1 MSRLDIEL
9 SSTQHHVLDEKA
21 QYEHEAKP
29 QDILHDGQELKSEFD
44 SLTVLQTLRTFWKP
58 ILFSTLIG
66 ITALSDGYI
75 GQIHGCV
82 GSSPARCLGLI
93 G

>member
-9 SSTQHHVLDEKA
+9 AANQHHVLDEKA
-21 QYEHEAKP
+21 QYEHDVKP

-75 GQIHGCV
+75 GQIHGYV
-82 GSSPARCLGLI
+82 DLSFPRSSWLI
-93 G
+93 E